1 MSSLEA
7 AITAFESGEPILIH
21 DAADREGETDLVIS
35 AAAVEPK
42 DVAQLRND
50 AGGLICVA
58 VTAAVA
64 EEFQLPF
71 LHESL
76 PHAATEHDP
85 DYDSRSSFSLP
96 VNHRETYT
104 GITDIDRALTITR
117 LADAAEQPHEFDF
130 SGEFRVPGHVP
141 LLRGDAE
148 LIDGRRGHTELSLV
162 LADATDSPPAT
173 VVCEMLDD
181 DTGEALAPEDAK
193 QYASDH
199 GLVFVEGSAIIE
211 EFGTQM
217 AADDA
222 S

>member
-7 AITAFESGEPILIH
+7 AITAFESGDPILIH
-21 DAADREGETDLVIS
+21 DAEDREGETDLVIS

-64 EEFQLPF
+64 EAFQLPF
-71 LHESL
+71 LQESL
-76 PHAATEHDP
+76 HHPATSNDP

-104 GITDIDRALTITR
+104 GITDVDRALTITR
-117 LADAAEQPHEFDF
+117 LAEAAEEPDELDF
-130 SGEFRVPGHVP
+130 SREFRVPGHVP
-141 LLRGDAE
+141 LLRGDSR

-162 LADATDSPPAT
+162 LATATDSAPAT

-181 DTGEALAPEDAK
+181 ETGEALSPEDAK
-193 QYASDH
+193 EYASQH
-199 GLVFVEGSAIIE
+199 GLVFVDGAAIID
-211 EFGTQM
+211 EF
-217 AADDA
+217 AAEVTTDGA
-222 S
+222 P